1 MEVRSATAAELPAV
15 MTVLDSGSLETSAA
29 TVESAI
35 DAGRVLVAA
44 DGGPVLGALV
54 LEPTDAT
61 DVTRISAIA
70 VRPGRRGQG
79 IGTAL
84 VQAATDR
91 YGRLVAEFGA
101 GVRPFWDA
109 QGFDV
114 KPAGT
119 AGRFEGAFGPG
130 AERDEG

>member
-1 MEVRSATAAELPAV
+1 MEVRSATAADLPAV

-29 TVESAI
+29 AVESAI
-35 DAGRVLVAA
+35 DAGRVLIAA

-54 LEPTDAT
+54 LDPTVSSDG
-61 DVTRISAIA
+61 TRISAIA

-84 VQAATDR
+84 VQAAADR
-91 YGRLVAEFGA
+91 HGRLVAEFGA
-101 GVRPFWDA
+101 GVRPFWEA

-114 KPAGT
+114 GPATT
-119 AGRFEGAFGPG
+119 AGRFVGAFGPG